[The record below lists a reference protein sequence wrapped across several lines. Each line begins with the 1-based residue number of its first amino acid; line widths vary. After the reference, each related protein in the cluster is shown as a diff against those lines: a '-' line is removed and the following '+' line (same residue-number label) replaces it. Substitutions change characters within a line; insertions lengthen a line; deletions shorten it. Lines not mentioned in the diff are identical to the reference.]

1 MAYIDQFDDLIRES
15 ERGKAVRSTRTI
27 AVFDDGLVVC
37 AVSIHGAG
45 KPATGLWRWRR
56 VTSPADGEGNH
67 VKITAQTL
75 GDRASALALAEIWP
89 KAALIP
95 LDVIGRVVLT
105 RPRQVSRLAIGEETA
120 DGSGPAESVFLGDL
134 PENRVRSVLGPLLG
148 DRLTIEIP
156 A

>member
-27 AVFDDGLVVC
+27 AVFHDGLVVC

-45 KPATGLWRWRR
+45 KPPTGLWRWRR
-56 VTSPADGEGNH
+56 ATGAGDGDDNH

-75 GDRASALALAEIWP
+75 GDRASARALAEIWP
-89 KAALIP
+89 KAELIP
-95 LDVIGRVVLT
+95 FDVIDTVVLT
-105 RPRQVSRLAIGEETA
+105 RPQQVTRLAIGEETT
-120 DGSGPAESVFLGDL
+120 DGSGAESVFLGDL
-134 PENRVRSVLGPLLG
+134 AEERVRGVLGPLLG
-148 DRLTIEIP
+148 ERLRIEIP